1 MKVLTKRQ
9 ILLLHS
15 ALIQQSGGA
24 DGIRDEGLL
33 DSAVN
38 TPFQTFADQELYPSL
53 LEKAARLG
61 FGLICNHPFIDGNK
75 RIGTHA
81 MMVFLDINQ
90 MTLSYEDDDLIETIL
105 RVASGTLDY
114 NGLLDYLELCC
125 TQMGMEVEFFQSNHE
140 GDLID
145 EIQSAAG
152 RADGIILNPG
162 GYAHYSVAILDALR
176 LCGVPAVEVLL
187 SEPDEHE
194 PFRKTDIVSFGCQ
207 GHFIGEG
214 ISGYLHA
221 AAYLTQLL
229 RLDGSAHTH
238 LVM

>member
-81 MMVFLDINQ
+81 MLVFLDINQ

-114 NGLLDYLELCC
+114 NGLLDWLQEHLE
-125 TQMGMEVEFFQSNHE
+125 S
-140 GDLID
+140 
-145 EIQSAAG
+145 SASLPLASCWPRPQQLLPVSATGGGRRRCPQRGSPWQAGQLSAG
-152 RADGIILNPG
+152 R
-162 GYAHYSVAILDALR
+162 
-176 LCGVPAVEVLL
+176 
-187 SEPDEHE
+187 
-194 PFRKTDIVSFGCQ
+194 
-207 GHFIGEG
+207 
-214 ISGYLHA
+214 
-221 AAYLTQLL
+221 
-229 RLDGSAHTH
+229 
-238 LVM
+238 